1 MEGFPLSNF
10 SDFNYSNDNLST
22 NNLSTN
28 NLSIMNQSNMQVVSW
43 LPIITM
49 KEELINHM
57 KDTQTD
63 HIILDES
70 EETYLDNVSNTLIEF
85 MKKFRSQLLTM
96 NEAEKKMKEC
106 MNKTNKD
113 MDQLSS
119 FIRFMETM
127 NRYEKCSDHTEVIE
141 KELLTMS
148 NEIKQDNTLKQVKE
162 SYILENKKFHRYL
175 NIIKLFNQMNVGTT
189 CSICLE
195 ENVDSYFNP
204 CGHTACAKCCEK
216 TLKMNH
222 NDDIC
227 PLCRKFIQ
235 SIHKLYII

>member
-10 SDFNYSNDNLST
+10 SEYNYSNDNLST

-63 HIILDES
+63 HITLDES

-85 MKKFRSQLLTM
+85 MKKFRSQLLAM
-96 NEAEKKMKEC
+96 NEAEKKMKDC

-148 NEIKQDNTLKQVKE
+148 NKIKQDNTLQQAKD

>member
-10 SDFNYSNDNLST
+10 SDFNYSNDNVP
-22 NNLSTN
+22 TN
-28 NLSIMNQSNMQVVSW
+28 NLSIMNESNMKAVSW
-43 LPIITM
+43 LPMITM

-63 HIILDES
+63 HITLDKS

-85 MKKFRSQLLTM
+85 MKKFRTQLLAM
-96 NEAEKKMKEC
+96 NEAEKKMKDC

-113 MDQLSS
+113 MDKLSS

-148 NEIKQDNTLKQVKE
+148 SKIKQDNTLQQTKE

-216 TLKMNH
+216 TLQMNH

>member
-1 MEGFPLSNF
+1 MQGFPLTEYNNITCSG
-10 SDFNYSNDNLST
+10 NYSFMDNPITMDNLK
-22 NNLSTN
+22 
-28 NLSIMNQSNMQVVSW
+28 W
-43 LPIITM
+43 DPIIEM

-63 HIILDES
+63 HITLDES

-85 MKKFRSQLLTM
+85 MKKFRSQLLAM
-96 NEAEKKMKEC
+96 NEAEKKMKDC

-148 NEIKQDNTLKQVKE
+148 SKIKQDNTLKQAKDF
-162 SYILENKKFHRYL
+162 YILENKKFHRYL